1 MLVNIDEEK
10 IEFCDLPMGAVFNH
24 NGITYMKV
32 KVIEFESEEEEVT
45 EEEDEEYPAFVA
57 LNLTTLLVEYFS
69 PNLKIPARC
78 VFKPTEITFK

>member
-10 IEFCDLPMGAVFNH
+10 IEFWKLPKGVVFNY

-32 KVIEFESEEEEVT
+32 NVDEFKPEEEEVT
-45 EEEDEEYPAFVA
+45 EGEDEGYFTSMV
-57 LNLTTLLVEYFS
+57 LNLATLWVEHFDYD
-69 PNLKIPARC
+69 LKIPARC

>member
-10 IEFCDLPMGAVFNH
+10 IEFCYLPMGAVFNH

-32 KVIEFESEEEEVT
+32 NAIEFNPEDEVT
-45 EEEDEEYPAFVA
+45 EEEDEGHQAFVA
-57 LNLTTLLVEYFS
+57 LNLATLLLEYFDWD
-69 PNLKIPARC
+69 LKIPARY

>member
-10 IEFCDLPMGAVFNH
+10 IEFYDLPMGAVFNH

-32 KVIEFESEEEEVT
+32 EEVT
-45 EEEDEEYPAFVA
+45 EEDGEEYLTPAA
-57 LNLTTLLVEYFS
+57 LNLETLLVEHY
-69 PNLKIPARC
+69 NWDLKIPARC

>member
-10 IEFCDLPMGAVFNH
+10 IEFCYLPMGAVFNH

-32 KVIEFESEEEEVT
+32 NAIEFDPEDEVT
-45 EEEDEEYPAFVA
+45 EEEDEGHPAFVA
-57 LNLTTLLVEYFS
+57 LNLATLLVEYFS
-69 PNLKIPARC
+69 PNLKIPARF

>member
-10 IEFCDLPMGAVFNH
+10 IEFYDLPTGAIFNH

-32 KVIEFESEEEEVT
+32 EEVT
-45 EEEDEEYPAFVA
+45 EEDGEYFTSMV
-57 LNLTTLLVEYFS
+57 LNLATMRVEHFNYD
-69 PNLKIPARC
+69 LKIPARC

>member
-10 IEFCDLPMGAVFNH
+10 IEFYYLPMGAVFNH

-32 KVIEFESEEEEVT
+32 NAIEFDPEDEVT
-45 EEEDEEYPAFVA
+45 EEEDEGHPVFVA
-57 LNLTTLLVEYFS
+57 LNLATLLVEHFN
-69 PNLKIPARC
+69 PNLKISPRC

>member
-10 IEFCDLPMGAVFNH
+10 IEFCYLPMGAVFNH

-32 KVIEFESEEEEVT
+32 NAIEFDPEDEVT
-45 EEEDEEYPAFVA
+45 EEEDEGHPAFVA
-57 LNLTTLLVEYFS
+57 LNLITLLVEYFN
-69 PNLKIPARC
+69 PNLKIPARF

>member
-1 MLVNIDEEK
+1 MLVNTDEEK
-10 IEFCDLPMGAVFNH
+10 IEFCDLPTGAVFNH

-32 KVIEFESEEEEVT
+32 EEAT
-45 EEEDEEYPAFVA
+45 EEYGEYFTSMA
-57 LNLTTLLVEYFS
+57 LNLTTLLVEYFN

>member
-10 IEFCDLPMGAVFNH
+10 IEFCDLPTGAVFNH

-32 KVIEFESEEEEVT
+32 NAIEFEPEEEEVT
-45 EEEDEEYPAFVA
+45 EEEDERYPAYVA
-57 LNLTTLLVEYFS
+57 LNLATLLVEHFGW
-69 PNLKIPARC
+69 NLKIPARC

>member
-1 MLVNIDEEK
+1 MKKKLNSVI
-10 IEFCDLPMGAVFNH
+10 CLQGAVFNH

-32 KVIEFESEEEEVT
+32 NAIGFDSEDEVT
-45 EEEDEEYPAFVA
+45 EEEDEGHPAFIA
-57 LNLTTLLVEYFS
+57 LNLTTLLVEYFN

>member
-10 IEFCDLPMGAVFNH
+10 IKFCDLPMGAVFNY

-45 EEEDEEYPAFVA
+45 EEEDEEYPAPVA
-57 LNLTTLLVEYFS
+57 LNLATLLVEYFDW
-69 PNLKIPARC
+69 NLKIPARC
-78 VFKPTEITFK
+78 VFKPKEITFK